1 MKKILLV
8 ILSIICCFSLFGCNN
23 EEQHDILNPYFTG
36 KVLELN
42 EKGYLVEVVD
52 IGNGCFSVGEKVQ
65 VNAEK
70 SKFPDYSV
78 GDKII
83 ISFDGKVALSIPPQ
97 ITSVTNISKQN

>member
-8 ILSIICCFSLFGCNN
+8 VLSIISCFALFGCNK
-23 EEQHDILNPYFTG
+23 EEQYDILNPYFTG

-52 IGNGCFSVGEKVQ
+52 VGNGCFSVGEKVQ
-65 VNAEK
+65 VNVDSA
-70 SKFPDYSV
+70 KFSV

-97 ITSVTNISKQN
+97 ISSVTNISKQN